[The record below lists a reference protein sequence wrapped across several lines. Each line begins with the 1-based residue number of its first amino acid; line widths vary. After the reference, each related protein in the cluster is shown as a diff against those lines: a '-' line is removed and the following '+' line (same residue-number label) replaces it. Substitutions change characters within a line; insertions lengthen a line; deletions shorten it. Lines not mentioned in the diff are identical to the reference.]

1 VSSVGSPI
9 YVDDVASKYIHEHN
23 FGHFVRVL
31 VDIDLTNDLK
41 YKILVERKCFAFCVD
56 LEYEATP
63 DFGSF
68 CKNIGHNVDK
78 CINVKPDEGVKSDRN
93 GNTRRKQGKKPLK

>member
-1 VSSVGSPI
+1 MSSVGSPI
-9 YVDDVASKYIHEHN
+9 YVDDVASKYIHEGN

-63 DFGSF
+63 DFVSF
-68 CKNIGHNVDK
+68 SKNIGHNVDK
-78 CINVKPDEGVKSDRN
+78 CLNVKPDEGVKFDCNR
-93 GNTRRKQGKKPLK
+93 NTRRK